1 MTSFIKPYNNDP
13 SVGHLSTPVTSSAA
27 TKAYLGSLPA
37 YRKGLSPLLRG
48 LEIGMA
54 HGYLLLG
61 PFEKLGPLRGSEISL
76 LIGFLSSIGLITLL
90 TVCLAM
96 YGKVTFQESDNDVV
110 NKNTNKRFILVVN
123 IKNKGLYFSK
133 HFYDY
138 CFIIINKT
146 LYNKFLNL
154 DY

>member
-1 MTSFIKPYNNDP
+1 MSEFVKPYNDDP
-13 SVGHLSTPVTSSAA
+13 FVGNLSTPVTTSTA
-27 TKAYLGSLPA
+27 TKLYLGNLPI
-37 YRKGLSPLLRG
+37 YRKGLSPLMRG

-110 NKNTNKRFILVVN
+110 NKNDLLNKCLVQLLN
-123 IKNKGLYFSK
+123 
-133 HFYDY
+133 
-138 CFIIINKT
+138 IIIM
-146 LYNKFLNL
+146 LS
-154 DY
+154 